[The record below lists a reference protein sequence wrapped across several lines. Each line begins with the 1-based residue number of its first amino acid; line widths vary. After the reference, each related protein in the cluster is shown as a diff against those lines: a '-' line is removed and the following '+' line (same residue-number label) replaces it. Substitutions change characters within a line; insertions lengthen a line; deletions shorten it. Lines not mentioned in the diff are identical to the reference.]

1 MKSMK
6 VYKFNALLQH
16 FGWISPVY
24 VGIGPNGVLAYLS
37 ENPPAESTAIESV
50 KGFVLPGFQ
59 NAHSH
64 AFQYAMAGM
73 AERHPAGSMDNFW
86 SWREAMYKCALGM
99 SPDQVEAT
107 ATMLYVELIRK
118 GYTHV
123 AEFHYLHNDKSGKS
137 YSNRAEMGER
147 LVAAA
152 QTAGIKITLAPVLYQ
167 KGNFGEAPH
176 TRQRRFIS
184 PTIDN
189 YFDLLS
195 DTEKV
200 VGNNQNSRLGF
211 GVHSL
216 RAVDPSDIVSTYQQ
230 GPKNIP
236 FHLHAAEQ
244 LKEVEDCMAY
254 CDRRP
259 IQWLLENMPVNDRF
273 HIVHCTHMNDLE
285 VTTLAKSGANVV
297 LCPGTEGNLGDG
309 IFRLSDFA
317 REGGS
322 WSIGTDSHIS
332 LNPLED
338 LRWLDYAQ
346 RLTTHR
352 RNTFDNPGDVLISK
366 ALHAGRKAMNN
377 YSSDNYFELNSPF
390 DAVVFDAESP
400 LLMNSDSTHLLSGIL
415 YTADSSNILG
425 TLINGKWIVKRR
437 IHNQEDRIKSR
448 FIQTLKTLAS
458 E

>member
-1 MKSMK
+1 MK

-16 FGWISPVY
+16 NGWISPAY

-152 QTAGIKITLAPVLYQ
+152 QTAGIKITLVPVLYQ
-167 KGNFGEAPH
+167 KGNFGEAPQ
-176 TRQRRFIS
+176 TRQRRFIT

-189 YFDLLS
+189 YFQLLS
-195 DTEKV
+195 DSEKV
-200 VGNNQNSRLGF
+200 VANNHNSRLGF

-216 RAVDPSDIVSTYQQ
+216 RAVDPSDIISTYQQ
-230 GPKNIP
+230 GPKNMP

-244 LKEVEDCMAY
+244 VEPTAG
-254 CDRRP
+254 
-259 IQWLLENMPVNDRF
+259 LESPATPGFVALGMCHLQIALTARVVRSQ
-273 HIVHCTHMNDLE
+273 
-285 VTTLAKSGANVV
+285 SGRQV
-297 LCPGTEGNLGDG
+297 
-309 IFRLSDFA
+309 
-317 REGGS
+317 EGGHGKRAIMKPVATHDFHGS
-322 WSIGTDSHIS
+322 WIGKQ
-332 LNPLED
+332 
-338 LRWLDYAQ
+338 A
-346 RLTTHR
+346 
-352 RNTFDNPGDVLISK
+352 
-366 ALHAGRKAMNN
+366 
-377 YSSDNYFELNSPF
+377 FEFLKQSAF
-390 DAVVFDAESP
+390 
-400 LLMNSDSTHLLSGIL
+400 LSGEPGL
-415 YTADSSNILG
+415 RTGFRCAPYAGGGGQSFLQRAHAVALPSVMAVTFCGVVSG
-425 TLINGKWIVKRR
+425 RM
-437 IHNQEDRIKSR
+437 
-448 FIQTLKTLAS
+448 LKYCPAS
-458 E
+458 AAVTSCR